1 MCHIHGP
8 SLICTLKPIRRLLR
22 TKTKTLKT
30 ATDDRAPRG
39 RHTHTQLVSHTSHRR
54 GLTSHTAVCSVQR
67 GRHRPPTM
75 TYRSPPAFYFE
86 CFAFGRPRALGAS
99 SLRPRSISKCS
110 RPSVRAQL
118 SRKPAGRRRSRSS
131 SVSHLRLGSGH
142 DQAHLQGTEA
152 IRRRAARCVA
162 VQCGACKGVTS
173 GTYYCLVER
182 HLALPL
188 LHHLVVACELNEQAD
203 EREEQHRAE
212 GQPQVL

>member
-1 MCHIHGP
+1 MYAKAYTASIANKNQNAKNGHRRP
-8 SLICTLKPIRRLLR
+8 STER
-22 TKTKTLKT
+22 T
-30 ATDDRAPRG
+30 P
-39 RHTHTQLVSHTSHRR
+39 HTHTA
-54 GLTSHTAVCSVQR
+54 GLTHVTPARSHITHCSVLCAAWQTQTTDDDI
-67 GRHRPPTM
+67 PF
-75 TYRSPPAFYFE
+75 SAPAFYFE

-173 GTYYCLVER
+173 GTYYSLVER

-188 LHHLVVACELNEQAD
+188 LHHLVVACELSEQAD
-203 EREEQHRAE
+203 EREQQHRAE
-212 GQPQVL
+212 GRPQVL

>member
-1 MCHIHGP
+1 MCHIHGS

-22 TKTKTLKT
+22 TKPKRSKNDHRRPSTERT
-30 ATDDRAPRG
+30 P
-39 RHTHTQLVSHTSHRR
+39 HTHTQLVSHTSHRR

-142 DQAHLQGTEA
+142 DQAHLQGT
-152 IRRRAARCVA
+152 
-162 VQCGACKGVTS
+162 
-173 GTYYCLVER
+173 
-182 HLALPL
+182 
-188 LHHLVVACELNEQAD
+188 
-203 EREEQHRAE
+203 
-212 GQPQVL
+212 

>member
-1 MCHIHGP
+1 MSADLPPPTDQSVSHPSGP
-8 SLICTLKPIRRLLR
+8 SLTCTLKPIRRLLR
-22 TKTKTLKT
+22 AKTKTLNT
-30 ATDDRAPRG
+30 ATDDTEKENATCT
-39 RHTHTQLVSHTSHRR
+39 HTHSAGLTHVTPARSHTT
-54 GLTSHTAVCSVQR
+54 LCSVLCAAWQTQTTE
-67 GRHRPPTM
+67 TM
-75 TYRSPPAFYFE
+75 TYRSPRAFYFE

-99 SLRPRSISKCS
+99 SLRPRSISRCS

-118 SRKPAGRRRSRSS
+118 SWKPAGRRRSRSS

-173 GTYYCLVER
+173 GTYYSLVER

-188 LHHLVVACELNEQAD
+188 VLPQVVACEL
-203 EREEQHRAE
+203 H
-212 GQPQVL
+212 